1 MPYNVQRKIKMK
13 AQEIDNYEELLEEA
27 DIKAS
32 NDWEMDFVSD
42 LKEKFEQYGDDT
54 YVSEAQLEKLEVI
67 ANLSN

>member
-1 MPYNVQRKIKMK
+1 MK

-54 YVSEAQLEKLEVI
+54 YVSDAQLEKLEAI
-67 ANLSN
+67 AKLK